1 MCNVGQIIAIRA
13 QVEELTV
20 DEECLVLLGDI
31 GQRTSLRFETKMSL
45 CPYYQ
50 KKKLVMSSLNRAFTC
65 RHAVQL
71 LSPSSIV
78 AKMNGRD
85 SICKVIV
92 IFLTVVVQSHIV
104 KRPSVISLAFQHMT
118 GWYRGSNITVPGCQI
133 FSKAFARAT
142 RKIHLLRNTLSNA
155 AKKKRETLIKCFIK
169 IFLCLLR
176 LF

>member
-20 DEECLVLLGDI
+20 DEECLVLLGEI

-50 KKKLVMSSLNRAFTC
+50 KKKKLVMSSLNRAFTC

-71 LSPSSIV
+71 LSPASIV

-92 IFLTVVVQSHIV
+92 NFLTVVVQSHIV
-104 KRPSVISLAFQHMT
+104 KNLPV
-118 GWYRGSNITVPGCQI
+118 
-133 FSKAFARAT
+133 
-142 RKIHLLRNTLSNA
+142 
-155 AKKKRETLIKCFIK
+155 
-169 IFLCLLR
+169 
-176 LF
+176 

>member
-71 LSPSSIV
+71 LSPASIV

-85 SICKVIV
+85 SICKVNCD
-92 IFLTVVVQSHIV
+92 F
-104 KRPSVISLAFQHMT
+104 F
-118 GWYRGSNITVPGCQI
+118 
-133 FSKAFARAT
+133 
-142 RKIHLLRNTLSNA
+142 
-155 AKKKRETLIKCFIK
+155 
-169 IFLCLLR
+169 
-176 LF
+176 